1 MFTPGL
7 LSFELGAR
15 ADVNVETSGAG
26 TVRATTVSQTVALFV
41 EAEPNGFADRQ
52 AGDSRIGINRDK
64 AFAWVKNS
72 KSSLTPRRLWI

>member
-41 EAEPNGFADRQ
+41 EAEPNGFADRWT
-52 AGDSRIGINRDK
+52 GKDLNRDK
-64 AFAWVKNS
+64 
-72 KSSLTPRRLWI
+72 LG